1 MRQWTM
7 DWTNL
12 RRALLRES
20 ISKLGCS
27 SFWLRLGRKRMS
39 KRNNSSY
46 TCKSNGTRGLI
57 LVIINR
63 FGRAICLV
71 CFTTMLFS
79 TTLFLLLLGGIPLW
93 LLLLLPLRV
102 LLLLILGILL
112 PRGRTITSRNTW
124 VMGSM
129 STGWSSG
136 ELRLDSWAHKIP
148 SQLGEWG
155 LGSEDRGGQVIPR
168 LGDSR

>member
-1 MRQWTM
+1 MCQWTT

-39 KRNNSSY
+39 RRNNSSHTY
-46 TCKSNGTRGLI
+46 KSNGTRGLI
-57 LVIINR
+57 LIIINR

-71 CFTTMLFS
+71 CFITTLSS
-79 TTLFLLLLGGIPLW
+79 TTLFLLLLEGIPLW
-93 LLLLLPLRV
+93 L

-124 VMGSM
+124 VTGSM

-148 SQLGEWG
+148 SQLGEQG

-168 LGDSR
+168 LGDM